1 MLRDWELLKVLNG
14 ISSGSGAP
22 PDTVPTMEGA
32 GAELSTSNKFS
43 TRIFR
48 TTRRCLERIVDNGH
62 GLARTHALS
71 WRAGRPRDA
80 KSTAP
85 SIEIFLLAGQTQ

>member
-32 GAELSTSNKFS
+32 GAESTSKQ
-43 TRIFR
+43 IFD
-48 TTRRCLERIVDNGH
+48 EDISD
-62 GLARTHALS
+62 HA
-71 WRAGRPRDA
+71 PM
-80 KSTAP
+80 P
-85 SIEIFLLAGQTQ
+85 